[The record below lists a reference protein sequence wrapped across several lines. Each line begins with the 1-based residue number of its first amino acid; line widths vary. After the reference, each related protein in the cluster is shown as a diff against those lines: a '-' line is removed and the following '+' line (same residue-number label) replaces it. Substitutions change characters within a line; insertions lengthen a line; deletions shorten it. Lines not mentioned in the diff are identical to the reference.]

1 MKIVLVGSPPFP
13 AAQLESGQ
21 MLAKME
27 HIWHAARR
35 WAQQNGYEY
44 TSTYGVI
51 GVAPT

>member
-1 MKIVLVGSPPFP
+1 MKITLVGNPPFP
-13 AAQLESGQ
+13 AAKLESGR

-27 HIWHAARR
+27 NIWQAARR
-35 WAQQNGYEY
+35 WAQLNGYEY

>member
-13 AAQLESGQ
+13 AAQLESGRL
-21 MLAKME
+21 LAKME
-27 HIWHAARR
+27 HIWQAARR